1 MFDELEGKLIADK
14 YRVESLIR
22 EGDSGDL
29 YHGKHDITGLPIIL
43 RILPRALA
51 VDARWAKSFLDSA
64 RAAASIDDRNVLRL
78 TDFGTDSKGT
88 VYAIHESVNGRTLA
102 DVIDE
107 DTTLDQTKALSFA
120 VQAADGAAAIQ
131 AKGFVH
137 GEISPEN
144 IFIDGDEARLL
155 PLTSGSSETASRN
168 SNEFSAPEQSG
179 EFSVTDERSD
189 VYSLGAVIYRS
200 LTGEMPVEPLVPMS
214 AFRQDLH
221 KQIEP
226 IVSTSLARNA
236 DERYQTMA
244 AFAED
249 LKRVRDEVTPLKAA
263 AATAGKNVWQ
273 TAFIALFGI
282 VLLGGALIY
291 FTTGKKTDPETA
303 ITFDANAMPVQPIG
317 PATGAQ
323 EESLMKFVATT
334 DATVLDPMLTPP
346 GTLAGG
352 DDGLNPW
359 ANGGAPPIGAPAP
372 MPGGI
377 PPTGMPPAVYIPPG
391 GQTVTVDPSLGG
403 SQFMPPE
410 GGVILVPIPA
420 NTPEPKVEA
429 TPKTPAA
436 NTAAPQTNPGASTG
450 PKTFATPQPKAPK
463 TTKPAATKP
472 KSGPASETGSPA
484 GTQ

>member
-14 YRVESLIR
+14 YRIESLIR
-22 EGDSGDL
+22 ESDSGDL
-29 YHGKHDITGLPIIL
+29 YHGKHDITGLPIIV

-64 RAAASIDDRNVLRL
+64 RSAASIDHKNILRI

-102 DVIDE
+102 DSIAE
-107 DTTLDQTKALSFA
+107 DTTLDQAKALSFA
-120 VQAADGAAAIQ
+120 VQSADGAAAIQ
-131 AKGFVH
+131 AIGYVH
-137 GEISPEN
+137 GDISPKN

-155 PLTSGSSETASRN
+155 PAVSSSSETTTRN
-168 SNEFSAPEQSG
+168 LNKYSAPEQSG

-200 LTGEMPVEPLVPMS
+200 LTGEMPAAELVPMS

-226 IVSTSLARNA
+226 IVSTALARNG

-282 VLLGGALIY
+282 VFVGGALIY

-303 ITFDANAMPVQPIG
+303 MAVDVNAMPVQPIG

-429 TPKTPAA
+429 TPKAPAT
-436 NTAAPQTNPGASTG
+436 NTAAPQPTPGTATSG

-463 TTKPAATKP
+463 TTKPAAKP
-472 KSGPASETGSPA
+472 MSGPAAESGSPA

>member
-1 MFDELEGKLIADK
+1 MYDELEGKLIADK

-22 EGDSGDL
+22 ESDSGDL
-29 YHGKHDITGLPIIL
+29 YHGKHDVTGLPVII

-51 VDARWAKSFLDSA
+51 VDARWAKGFLDSA
-64 RAAASIDDRNVLRL
+64 RTAASIDHKNILRI
-78 TDFGTDSKGT
+78 TDYGTDSKGT
-88 VYAIHESVNGRTLA
+88 VYAIHESVIGRTLA
-102 DVIDE
+102 DVIAE
-107 DTTLDQTKALSFA
+107 DPKLDQAKVLSFG
-120 VQAADGAAAIQ
+120 VQTADGAAAINER
-131 AKGFVH
+131 GFVH
-137 GEISPEN
+137 GDISPEN

-155 PLTSGSSETASRN
+155 PNTAASTDLGLAKTSD
-168 SNEFSAPEQSG
+168 FSAPEQSG
-179 EFSVTDERSD
+179 EFSVTDERSN
-189 VYSLGAVIYRS
+189 VYSLGSVIYKS
-200 LTGEMPVEPLVPMS
+200 LTGEMPQVETVPMS
-214 AFRQDLH
+214 AFRDDLH
-221 KQIEP
+221 KQIDP
-226 IVSTSLARNA
+226 IVSTSLAQNP

-244 AFAED
+244 LFAED
-249 LKRVRDEVTPLKAA
+249 LTRVRDEVTPLKAA

-273 TAFIALFGI
+273 TAFIALVGI

-303 ITFDANAMPVQPIG
+303 MTFDANAMPVQPIG

-323 EESLMKFVATT
+323 EDSLVRMVATS
-334 DATVLDPMLTPP
+334 DASILDPMLTPP

-372 MPGGI
+372 MGGVI
-377 PPTGMPPAVYIPPG
+377 PPTGMPPGVYIPPG

-410 GGVILVPIPA
+410 GVILVPIPV

-436 NTAAPQTNPGASTG
+436 NTAAPQPTPGTATTG

-463 TTKPAATKP
+463 PSAKPAKT
-472 KSGPASETGSPA
+472 KSGPAAETGSPS

>member
-1 MFDELEGKLIADK
+1 MFDDVEGKLIADK

-22 EGDSGDL
+22 ESDSGDL
-29 YHGKHDITGLPIIL
+29 YHGKHDVTGLPVVI
-43 RILPRALA
+43 RILPRAIA
-51 VDARWAKSFLDSA
+51 MDARWAKGFLDSA
-64 RAAASIDDRNVLRL
+64 RSAASIDHKNLLRI

-88 VYAIHESVNGRTLA
+88 VYAIHESVNGRTLT
-102 DVIDE
+102 DVLSE
-107 DTTLDQTKALSFA
+107 EPKLEQAKVLSFA
-120 VQAADGAAAIQ
+120 VQTADGAAAIHER
-131 AKGFVH
+131 GFVH
-137 GEISPEN
+137 GDISPDN

-155 PLTSGSSETASRN
+155 PNTSASSDLVGGKATEY
-168 SNEFSAPEQSG
+168 SAPEKSG

-189 VYSLGAVIYRS
+189 VYSLGAVIYKA
-200 LTGEMPVEPLVPMS
+200 LTGETPQAELVPMS
-214 AFRQDLH
+214 AFRDDLH
-221 KQIEP
+221 KQIDP
-226 IVSTSLARNA
+226 IVSTALARES

-244 AFAED
+244 SFAED
-249 LKRVRDEVTPLKAA
+249 LNRVRDEVSPQKAA
-263 AATAGKNVWQ
+263 AAAVGKNIWQ
-273 TAFIALFGI
+273 TAFIALLGI

-303 ITFDANAMPVQPIG
+303 MTFDANAMPVQPIG
-317 PATGAQ
+317 PATGID
-323 EESLMKFVATT
+323 EERLMKLVPTT
-334 DATVLDPMLTPP
+334 DAALLDPMMTPP

-420 NTPEPKVEA
+420 NTPEPKVDV

-436 NTAAPQTNPGASTG
+436 NTAAPQPTPGTATTG
-450 PKTFATPQPKAPK
+450 PKTFATPQPRAP
-463 TTKPAATKP
+463 KPAAKPTKT
-472 KSGPASETGSPA
+472 KSGPAAETGSPS

>member
-51 VDARWAKSFLDSA
+51 VDARWAKTFLDSA

-107 DTTLDQTKALSFA
+107 DTTLDQAKALSFA

-436 NTAAPQTNPGASTG
+436 NTAAPQPTPGTATTG

-463 TTKPAATKP
+463 TTKPAAKP
-472 KSGPASETGSPA
+472 KSGPTAETGSPA

>member
-51 VDARWAKSFLDSA
+51 VDARWAKTFLDSA

-107 DTTLDQTKALSFA
+107 DTTLDQAKALSFA

-155 PLTSGSSETASRN
+155 PLMSGSSETASRN

-403 SQFMPPE
+403 SQFMPP
-410 GGVILVPIPA
+410 
-420 NTPEPKVEA
+420 
-429 TPKTPAA
+429 
-436 NTAAPQTNPGASTG
+436 
-450 PKTFATPQPKAPK
+450 
-463 TTKPAATKP
+463 
-472 KSGPASETGSPA
+472 
-484 GTQ
+484 

>member
-1 MFDELEGKLIADK
+1 MFDELEGKIIADK

-22 EGDSGDL
+22 ESDSGDL
-29 YHGKHDITGLPIIL
+29 YHGKHDITGLPVIL

-51 VDARWAKSFLDSA
+51 MDARWAKAFLDSA

-88 VYAIHESVNGRTLA
+88 VYAVHESVNGRTLA
-102 DVIDE
+102 DLIADE
-107 DTTLDQTKALSFA
+107 TNLDQAKALNFA

-131 AKGFVH
+131 GKGYVH
-137 GEISPEN
+137 GDISPEN

-155 PLTSGSSETASRN
+155 PTVSSSSDVTSRKT
-168 SNEFSAPEQSG
+168 SNYVAPEQLG

-200 LTGEMPVEPLVPMS
+200 LTGEMPAEELVPMS

-226 IVSTSLARNA
+226 IVSTALARSA
-236 DERYQTMA
+236 DERYQTIA

-249 LKRVRDEVTPLKAA
+249 LKRVRDEVTPSKAS
-263 AATAGKNVWQ
+263 AATAGKNIWQ
-273 TAFIALFGI
+273 TAFIALAGI

-303 ITFDANAMPVQPIG
+303 MAVDVNAMPVQPIG

-323 EESLMKFVATT
+323 EESLMKFVAST
-334 DATVLDPMLTPP
+334 DAMVLDPMLTPP

-372 MPGGI
+372 MGGVI

-391 GQTVTVDPSLGG
+391 GQTVTVDPSIGG

-420 NTPEPKVEA
+420 NTPEPKVES

-436 NTAAPQTNPGASTG
+436 NTAAPQPTPGTATTG

-463 TTKPAATKP
+463 TTKPATKP
-472 KSGPASETGSPA
+472 KSGPAAETGSPA
-484 GTQ
+484 VTQ

>member
-14 YRVESLIR
+14 YRVDSLIR
-22 EGDSGDL
+22 ESDAGDL
-29 YHGKHDITGLPIIL
+29 YHGKHDITGLPIII

-51 VDARWAKSFLDSA
+51 MDARWAKTFLDSA

-88 VYAIHESVNGRTLA
+88 VYAIHESVNGRTLG
-102 DVIDE
+102 DVIADE
-107 DTTLDQTKALSFA
+107 TTLDQAKALNFA
-120 VQAADGAAAIQ
+120 VQTADGAAAMQ
-131 AKGFVH
+131 AKGYVH
-137 GEISPEN
+137 GDISPEN

-155 PLTSGSSETASRN
+155 PAVSSSSETSGRR
-168 SNEFSAPEQSG
+168 SNEFAAPEQAG

-189 VYSLGAVIYRS
+189 VYSLGAVIYRL
-200 LTGEMPVEPLVPMS
+200 LTGEMPADDLVPMS
-214 AFRQDLH
+214 AFQQDLH

-226 IVSTSLARNA
+226 IVSTALARSA
-236 DERYQTMA
+236 DERYQTMS

-249 LKRVRDEVTPLKAA
+249 LKRVHAEIAPAKATAA
-263 AATAGKNVWQ
+263 AAGKNIWM
-273 TAFIALFGI
+273 TAFIALLGI
-282 VLLGGALIY
+282 TLLGGALIY

-303 ITFDANAMPVQPIG
+303 MAVDVNAMPVQPIG

-334 DATVLDPMLTPP
+334 DASIMDPMLTPP

-372 MPGGI
+372 MPGGV

-410 GGVILVPIPA
+410 GVILVPIPA
-420 NTPEPKVEA
+420 NTPEPKVES

-436 NTAAPQTNPGASTG
+436 NTAAPQPTPGTATTG

-463 TTKPAATKP
+463 TKPAAKS
-472 KSGPASETGSPA
+472 KSGPAAETGSPA

>member
-14 YRVESLIR
+14 YLVESLIR
-22 EGDSGDL
+22 ESDAGDL

-51 VDARWAKSFLDSA
+51 MDARWAKTFLDSA

-102 DVIDE
+102 DLIADE
-107 DTTLDQTKALSFA
+107 APLDQAKALSFA
-120 VQAADGAAAIQ
+120 VQTADGAAAIQ
-131 AKGFVH
+131 GKGYVH
-137 GEISPEN
+137 GDISPEN
-144 IFIDGDEARLL
+144 IFIDGNEARLL
-155 PLTSGSSETASRN
+155 PAVSSSSDITSKSVSK
-168 SNEFSAPEQSG
+168 FVAPEQLG

-200 LTGEMPVEPLVPMS
+200 LTGEMPADPLVPMS

-221 KQIEP
+221 KQIDP
-226 IVSTSLARNA
+226 IISTALGRSA
-236 DERYQTMA
+236 DERYQTMS

-249 LKRVRDEVTPLKAA
+249 LKRVHAEIAPAK
-263 AATAGKNVWQ
+263 AATAAVGKNIWQ
-273 TAFIALFGI
+273 TAFIALAGI

-291 FTTGKKTDPETA
+291 FTLGKKTDPETA
-303 ITFDANAMPVQPIG
+303 MAVDLNAMPVQPIG

-323 EESLMKFVATT
+323 EESLMKFVAST

-420 NTPEPKVEA
+420 NTPEPKVDA

-436 NTAAPQTNPGASTG
+436 NTATPQPTPGTATSG

-463 TTKPAATKP
+463 TTKPAAKP
-472 KSGPASETGSPA
+472 KSGPTAETGSPA